1 MNQKRFIVSTS
12 ALACGL
18 CLFIGPVPSCAQ
30 APGESKD
37 SQAAPPVA
45 KPATVVLATAA
56 PAAAA
61 PVAAARKQSEAGGV
75 AIEFSREAGIG
86 EGVETENAKEQ
97 AEKFVTEK
105 GWTLDAESDGF
116 FAVVANAS
124 LSCGPDSKTFQQ
136 CREMAF
142 EEALM
147 NAKAKLAEFM
157 RMQVSTQLEKDVIQI
172 GGVNSPDPIAQS
184 NDNSLLA
191 KAKLLMHNEVDKL
204 MAERGIKLGTPEAEK
219 AQREFTGEV
228 LEQKNFKSAVL
239 VQARAELSGLQAFR
253 TFETSLKGKKGSI
266 AVVAIHSPKSAQ
278 LHQALLGKGEAPRAE
293 AQISIREWAQT
304 EGPKVL
310 LFTQGTQPRTNEKGE
325 VVLVGFGQS
334 AATSDSELSQE
345 VAEEKAQMAAQAALR
360 RFMGELI
367 VVSKASEQS
376 SSLKEYGEVA
386 TEFQSNSSFSKKMS
400 ATGSLLGMS
409 GAKEIYS
416 WSAVHPG
423 NGKKVYGSVYVYSVS
438 QARAANAMYFDM
450 QKAGGAAGG
459 AGSFGV
465 APPPKAPPSQAAKKV
480 APTGK
485 DSKGQGAEGDTP

>member
-1 MNQKRFIVSTS
+1 MNQKKFIVSTS

-184 NDNSLLA
+184 NDNSFLA
-191 KAKLLMHNEVDKL
+191 KAKLLMHNEVNKL

-219 AQREFTGEV
+219 AQLEITGEV